1 MNHHRRGILSKCY
14 FNKSP
19 YRNLSFSLFK
29 LIIPRSSKKNHIWIV
44 LPRSIQSGMDDLCRK
59 CVVPGCGNRRKPLH
73 RFPNPKKSLWRFRQ
87 WVQRIA
93 GKLEGPSAVEAM
105 CDGADSQQN
114 RLFITDQKSGIRYL
128 VDTGA
133 EVSVVPKRLVG
144 KSTSGQSSHVLFA
157 ANNSPINTYG
167 NKLLLLD
174 LKLRRA
180 FKWIFI
186 IADVAKPIIGA
197 DFLNFYNLLPD
208 LRNRRLVD
216 AQTLFSVP
224 GQVVQCNT
232 PQITTVAKTTEY
244 HELLAKYGDITRTL
258 LPGKLAKSA
267 VVHRIFTTGLPIAE
281 SPRRLPPEKFKV
293 AKLEF
298 QYMVEQGW
306 CRPSSSP
313 WASPLHMVTKKT
325 PGEWRPCGDYRRLNS
340 VTVPDRYPIP
350 HIQDFASKLQ
360 GKKVFSTLDLVRA
373 YHQIPVAEED
383 IPKTAVCTPFGLFEF
398 TADKAS
404 PRQQRQLD
412 FISQFSTRITHVSG
426 EDNTVADAL
435 SRIDEIVTPTTIST
449 KELKRE
455 QETDPELQQILKA
468 EATSLVMKELIPADA
483 EASIYCDISTNN
495 IRPYIPL
502 SLRKKVFDMFHRM
515 SHTSGR
521 ATSKAIRKKFV
532 WPAMD
537 ATMRKWARTCVACQK
552 AKVNRHTVAP
562 LKFFELPESRFE
574 HIHIDII
581 GPLPPSQGHRYCLT
595 MSDRFTR
602 WPEIAPMD
610 NKTVLSSSYGS
621 FSSSLMTVRW
631 STSRKITSPCS
642 TYDTLR
648 HIQTPSDFFLG
659 EALICPTHQLF
670 QLYGV

>member
-1 MNHHRRGILSKCY
+1 MQTTLQ
-14 FNKSP
+14 
-19 YRNLSFSLFK
+19 
-29 LIIPRSSKKNHIWIV
+29 V
-44 LPRSIQSGMDDLCRK
+44 LP
-59 CVVPGCGNRRKPLH
+59 
-73 RFPNPKKSLWRFRQ
+73 
-87 WVQRIA
+87 A
-93 GKLEGPSAVEAM
+93 GKLEGPSAVKAM

-114 RLFITDQKSGIRYL
+114 RLFITDPKSGIRYL

-144 KSTSGQSSHVLFA
+144 KSTSEQSSHVLFA

-216 AQTLFSVP
+216 AQTLLSVP
-224 GQVVQCNT
+224 GQVVQCST

-244 HELLAKYGDITRTL
+244 HELLAKYGDITRTP
-258 LPGKLAKSA
+258 LPGKPAKSA
-267 VVHRIFTTGLPIAE
+267 VVHRIFTTGPPIAE
-281 SPRRLPPEKFKV
+281 SPRRLPPEKLKV

-313 WASPLHMVTKKT
+313 HMVTKKT

-398 TADKAS
+398 TVMTFGLCNAA
-404 PRQQRQLD
+404 QTFQRFLNSVLSDLD
-412 FISQFSTRITHVSG
+412 FCFNYIDDILVASESPEEHLKHLETVFQRLRDYNIVVNPAKCVFGAHEVEYLGHHISPEG
-426 EDNTVADAL
+426 
-435 SRIDEIVTPTTIST
+435 SRPLPDKVTAIANFPKPKTI
-449 KELKRE
+449 K
-455 QETDPELQQILKA
+455 D
-468 EATSLVMKELIPADA
+468 
-483 EASIYCDISTNN
+483 
-495 IRPYIPL
+495 
-502 SLRKKVFDMFHRM
+502 LRRFLGMLNFYR
-515 SHTSGR
+515 R
-521 ATSKAIRKKFV
+521 FV
-532 WPAMD
+532 KNA
-537 ATMRKWARTCVACQK
+537 AQTQ
-552 AKVNRHTVAP
+552 AP
-562 LKFFELPESRFE
+562 LHHLLKGTDSKGRKPVEWTPEAEVAFAQCKEQLANATLLAHPAVNAPLRLTS
-574 HIHIDII
+574 DASDTAI
-581 GPLPPSQGHRYCLT
+581 G
-595 MSDRFTR
+595 
-602 WPEIAPMD
+602 A
-610 NKTVLSSSYGS
+610 VL
-621 FSSSLMTVRW
+621 
-631 STSRKITSPCS
+631 
-642 TYDTLR
+642 
-648 HIQTPSDFFLG
+648 
-659 EALICPTHQLF
+659 E
-670 QLYGV
+670 